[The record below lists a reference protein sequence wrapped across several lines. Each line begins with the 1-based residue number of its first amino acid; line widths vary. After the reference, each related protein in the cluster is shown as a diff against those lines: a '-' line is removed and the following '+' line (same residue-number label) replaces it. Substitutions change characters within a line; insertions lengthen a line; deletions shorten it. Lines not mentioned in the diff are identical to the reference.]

1 MFKKIYICVKINVGD
16 TMKSRMDRY
25 YQSNETTSRALKN
38 KHLYDDKYDDYDLK
52 SYSNVEGVARID
64 KNNQIDLD
72 KLQTLLKKREEERQ
86 NEIPHLVK
94 RNVELRNKEL
104 EEDEKNYD
112 INEILNQAKN
122 EKKDDYKTRH
132 LSDTSYNILKNI
144 NIKEVQNEDE
154 QLKELIDTVTTTSFV
169 NKLADKDLSL
179 DLLDDLKS
187 DNNTE
192 IISPSDMRDAI
203 KSQNSSYEEKDD
215 ETDNLKEI
223 DNSFYTSSLGF
234 TNDDF
239 EQLKDIQKSIK
250 TNNKLIKFLVL
261 ILIVAVIAGIIF
273 LIFNLK
279 G

>member
-94 RNVELRNKEL
+94 
-104 EEDEKNYD
+104 